1 MTTVVT
7 GATGLVG
14 NAIVRSLRARNR
26 PVRILARSV
35 EKAKRVV
42 PEEVDVVAGDVTD
55 PSSLRRAFA
64 GAEVVYHAAGLPE
77 QWLSDPRTFDRVNV
91 GGTENAIEAARA
103 LGVRRFVYTSTIDVF
118 RAGVGEEYDESEID
132 DQPKGTYYE
141 RSKQEADRVVTRAQQ
156 RGLDVV
162 FLHPSAVYGPGPAGS
177 PGVNDF
183 AHKLLAGEAPAL
195 LPGGMPVV
203 FSDDVGEGHVR
214 AEERADSGARFIL
227 SERYVTLRELARFVL
242 DAAGSD
248 ARLPFII
255 PLWTARLASRATEAW
270 ARRSGRAP
278 LVPQGQ
284 LTFLQ
289 WQARP
294 NAARAQK
301 ELELDFVPL
310 DEGLRRLLAM
320 SASRRR

>member
-1 MTTVVT
+1 MTTLVT

-14 NAIVRSLRARNR
+14 NAIVRSLIARKR
-26 PVRILARSV
+26 SVRVLARSV
-35 EKAKRVV
+35 DKAKSVV
-42 PEEVDVVAGDVTD
+42 PEGVEVVAGDVTD
-55 PSSLRRAFA
+55 PASLRRAFA
-64 GAEVVYHAAGLPE
+64 GAEVAYHAAGLPE
-77 QWLSDPRTFDRVNV
+77 QWLPDPRSFDRVNV
-91 GGTENAIEAARA
+91 AGTENVIEAARS
-103 LGVRRFVYTSTIDVF
+103 LGLRRLVYTSTIDVF
-118 RAGVGEEYDESEID
+118 KAGTGQEYDESEID
-132 DQPKGTYYE
+132 PAPKGTHYE
-141 RSKQEADRVVTRAQQ
+141 RSKQEADRVVVRAEQ

-162 FLHPSAVYGPGPAGS
+162 FLHPAAVYGPGPAGS

-214 AEERADSGARFIL
+214 AEERAESGARFIL
-227 SERYVTLRELARFVL
+227 SERYVTLRELARCVL

-248 ARLPFII
+248 ARLPFVI
-255 PLWTARLASRATEAW
+255 PLWAARVASRLTEAW

-278 LVPQGQ
+278 LVPEGQ

-294 NAARAQK
+294 NAARARR
-301 ELELDFVPL
+301 ELALEFTTLED
-310 DEGLRRLLAM
+310 GLQRLLTATG
-320 SASRRR
+320 SD